1 MLDEGGLY
9 PGNWKW
15 LSGGISDGSGTAY
28 TEVAYLAKPIKERT
42 IGEINDWRHDKTEKD
57 SRDVSF
63 RRYKEALQRLTTA
76 LLAD

>member
-42 IGEINDWRHDKTEKD
+42 IGEISDWRHDKTEKEE
-57 SRDVSF
+57 VAHVP
-63 RRYKEALQRLTTA
+63 Y
-76 LLAD
+76 